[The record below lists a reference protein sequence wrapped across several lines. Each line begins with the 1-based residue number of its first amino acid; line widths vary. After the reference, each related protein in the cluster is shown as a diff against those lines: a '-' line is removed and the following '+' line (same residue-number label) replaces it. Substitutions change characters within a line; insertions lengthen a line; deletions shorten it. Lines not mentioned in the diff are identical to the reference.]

1 MPVNPPFFY
10 EAFGLAIRAN
20 GPLPGFRDV
29 LPRDV
34 DLDIEWSD
42 RDVGTDDGLEDE
54 LLYASAGRTRDG
66 APFFTV
72 SRPRGVPNGHVRC
85 RYLSDTGRGCFDVEP
100 SGRRV
105 VITVTPGLPKA
116 DLMAY
121 LTGHVMGCVLRLRGL
136 TCLHAAVVNI
146 KGRAIALM
154 GPKGSGKSTLAAAL
168 AERGYPVLTDDIAAI
183 SEDDGGIRVASA
195 YPRLRLWPDSQQ
207 FVPGLSLDAL
217 PRVLST
223 MDKRYQPL
231 TGDGSTSRWRF
242 ATRDARLAALYGLH
256 VSSENVVQVTATPGA
271 RGIMLLT
278 ANAYAG
284 YLEDQASC
292 RRDFR
297 MLGRVA
303 SRASV
308 CLASGPRGLEGFRE
322 RCARIIEHAESLP

>member
-1 MPVNPPFFY
+1 MPADAPLFY

-20 GPLPGFRDV
+20 GPLPGFREV
-29 LPRDV
+29 QPREV
-34 DLDIEWSD
+34 DLEIEWSD
-42 RDVGTDDGLEDE
+42 RDVEAGDPLADE
-54 LLYASAGRTRDG
+54 ILYASPGRTGDG
-66 APFFTV
+66 QPFFTV
-72 SRPRGVPNGHVRC
+72 SRPHGAPNGHLRC
-85 RYLSDTGRGCFDVEP
+85 RHLSDIGRGSFDVEP

-105 VITVTPGLPKA
+105 VISVAPGLPKA

-146 KGRAIALM
+146 NGRAIALM

-183 SEDDGGIRVASA
+183 AEDDGGIKVEPA
-195 YPRLRLWPDSQQ
+195 YPRLRLWPETQQ
-207 FVPGLSLDAL
+207 FVPGLSMDAL

-223 MDKRYQPL
+223 MEKRYQPL

-242 ATRDARLAALYGLH
+242 STSGARLAALYVLS
-256 VSSENVVQVTATPGA
+256 VSSEDVAQVTPTSRA
-271 RGIMLLT
+271 RGIMVLT
-278 ANAYAG
+278 ANRYAG
-284 YLEDQASC
+284 YLMDKAAG

-297 MLGRVA
+297 MLGLVA